1 MVSPLSNKVYRTLFL
16 AQVISLLGTGLST
29 IALALLAFEL
39 AGNEAG
45 KVLGIALAL
54 KMVAYVFVAPVIGAF
69 ADKFSRRKLLIN
81 LDLGRAILILFLPF
95 VNEIWQIYLIIFIL
109 NSFSAGFTP
118 IFQATIPDILTD
130 KGQYTR
136 ALSLSRLAYDLENLS
151 SPIIAALLLTILSYN
166 VLFVS
171 NMIAFLISAILIF
184 SVKLPSPKLYARERG
199 IWQNTSFGIRA
210 YLKTPR
216 LRGLLALSLAVAS
229 AGAMVIVN
237 TVVFVRDQLSRSESD
252 TALAYAAVGVGSI
265 IVALLLPKLLE
276 RFTERFFMIS
286 GGFVLALSLLMGM
299 NEPNFVYLL
308 ILWFC
313 IGFGSSL
320 ILTHS
325 GRLLLSSATEGGR
338 PAIYAAQFALSHACW
353 LFAYIFA
360 GWVGFTFGLSAAFLL
375 LFLVTVLS
383 TLLALFTWPANDPK
397 DIEHLHSYLCHSHLH
412 ITDEHHTHDH
422 EGWEGPEPHEHAHVH
437 EEQRHSHHY
446 VIDIHH
452 PRWPSN

>member
-166 VLFVS
+166 VLCVS
-171 NMIAFLISAILIF
+171 N
-184 SVKLPSPKLYARERG
+184 
-199 IWQNTSFGIRA
+199 
-210 YLKTPR
+210 
-216 LRGLLALSLAVAS
+216 
-229 AGAMVIVN
+229 
-237 TVVFVRDQLSRSESD
+237 
-252 TALAYAAVGVGSI
+252 I
-265 IVALLLPKLLE
+265 I
-276 RFTERFFMIS
+276 
-286 GGFVLALSLLMGM
+286 
-299 NEPNFVYLL
+299 
-308 ILWFC
+308 
-313 IGFGSSL
+313 
-320 ILTHS
+320 
-325 GRLLLSSATEGGR
+325 
-338 PAIYAAQFALSHACW
+338 
-353 LFAYIFA
+353 
-360 GWVGFTFGLSAAFLL
+360 
-375 LFLVTVLS
+375 
-383 TLLALFTWPANDPK
+383 
-397 DIEHLHSYLCHSHLH
+397 
-412 ITDEHHTHDH
+412 
-422 EGWEGPEPHEHAHVH
+422 
-437 EEQRHSHHY
+437 
-446 VIDIHH
+446 
-452 PRWPSN
+452 